1 MRCLIALILI
11 AASAPAL
18 AQEARVTLETAPDGT
33 RTLIH
38 ELIIPATTRA
48 VWRALATAKGWQTWA
63 APVVRRL
70 SHDRFETN
78 YDPAAPLGAPSG
90 IQQQW
95 LRRDAPRSAAFR
107 TVRTPDG
114 FPHSGAYMRVVST
127 FVLSPVGARA
137 TRVRLT
143 GTGYP
148 AGVAGDALIGFFR
161 TGNAIAFRQ
170 LFERFKS
177 GPIDW
182 KARAAQNRGEGN
194 AGN

>member
-1 MRCLIALILI
+1 MRCLIGFLLIS
-11 AASAPAL
+11 ASAPAA
-18 AQEARVTLETAPDGT
+18 AQDASVNVETAPDGT
-33 RTLIH
+33 RILIH
-38 ELIIPATTRA
+38 ELVIPAKTRA
-48 VWRALATAKGWQTWA
+48 VWHALATAEGWQSWA
-63 APVVRRL
+63 APVVRPL
-70 SHDRFETN
+70 SHHRFETN
-78 YDPAAPLGAPSG
+78 YDAAAPVGAPSG

-107 TVRTPDG
+107 TVRTPEG
-114 FPHSGAYMRVVST
+114 FPYSEAYMKVVNT
-127 FVLSPVGARA
+127 FALSPIGASA

-148 AGVAGDALIGFFR
+148 AGIAGDALIGFFR
-161 TGNAIAFRQ
+161 TGNSIAFRQ

-182 KARAAQNRGEGN
+182 NARGGQNKGEGN